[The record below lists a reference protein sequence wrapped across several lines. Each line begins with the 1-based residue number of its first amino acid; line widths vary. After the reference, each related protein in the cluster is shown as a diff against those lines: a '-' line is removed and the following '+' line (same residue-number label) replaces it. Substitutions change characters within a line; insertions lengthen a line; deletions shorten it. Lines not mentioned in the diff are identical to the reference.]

1 MASELVK
8 LYENNGFIEFNNIF
22 EDKQIEKWNKILD
35 PYFSGK
41 DEKVRLDLTSIG
53 KDGHDILKEFFN
65 DKVKF
70 ITNELIKDPIVFYAG
85 SIEIPSNS
93 KISHVN
99 HNEIGGWHTGTGE
112 NLQYLDL
119 RKPIWMTFF
128 VYLTDVGQNDGPF
141 EITNKIYRKEI
152 NHNTK
157 AFSLLG
163 NKGKCFLWGNT
174 FYHRAAPNLGNKRR
188 RILKIQVQHNY
199 LENSYTEQ
207 LKKFHKYINEE
218 ENYFKYLTG
227 FSHHSTYRDWKLEH
241 EISKQEIDIVK
252 TDYNKN
258 SNKVIQFSYTRRIKD
273 KIKNF
278 FNVNKI

>member
-1 MASELVK
+1 MASDFIK

-22 EDKQIEKWNKILD
+22 KDEQIKKWNDILD

-53 KDGHDILKEFFN
+53 KNGYDILKEFFN

-70 ITNELIKDPIVFYAG
+70 IINNLIKDPIIFYAG

-99 HNEIGGWHTGTGE
+99 HNEIGGWHTDTGE

-119 RKPIWMTFF
+119 KKPIWMTFF
-128 VYLTDVGQNDGPF
+128 VYLTDVDQNDGPF
-141 EITNKIYRKEI
+141 EITNKIYRKDV

-163 NKGKCFLWGNT
+163 KKGKCFLWGNT
-174 FYHRAAPNLGNKRR
+174 FYHRAAPNLGDKRR
-188 RILKIQVQHNY
+188 RILKIQIQHNY

-207 LKKFHKYINEE
+207 LKKIHKYINEDD
-218 ENYFKYLTG
+218 NYFKYLTG
-227 FSHHSTYRDWKLEH
+227 FSHHSTYRDWKLKH
-241 EISKQEIDIVK
+241 EITKQKIDIINM
-252 TDYNKN
+252 DYNKN
-258 SNKVIQFSYTRRIKD
+258 SNKVIQFSYTKRIKN
-273 KIKNF
+273 KIKNL